1 MRKFVVAGAFALVL
15 SVTTASAQSALDKGE
30 AYSTHARRP
39 GSATVAQKT
48 HTRRDSAPN
57 ANTHSAFS
65 RNVGPGSSVAG
76 SAESELGSAASGND
90 KNPHAPAAGGL
101 GSGGQ

>member
-1 MRKFVVAGAFALVL
+1 MKKFVVVGAFALVL
-15 SVTTASAQSALDKGE
+15 GVTPASAQSAIDKGK
-30 AYSTHARRP
+30 AYNTHARRL
-39 GSATVAQKT
+39 GSATEAQKT
-48 HTRRDSAPN
+48 HARRDSAPN

-65 RNVGPGSSVAG
+65 RNVGSGSSVTG

-90 KNPHAPAAGGL
+90 KNPHAPAASGQ